1 MNEAQTER
9 QAHGSQPVRVRPG
22 ETPGS
27 PVARLPAAG
36 EIPSVEAERRSPWK
50 GASNRPVCSIKR
62 SLQRRHVY
70 LALNGRKAAVG
81 TGESLLGPGTREPGK
96 RGPPITGSPG
106 KWRGGREAVGGG
118 RSTGDGRD
126 NRTRPE
132 GRAPTSPMHALA
144 RRGSGECPMR
154 ARTIRKAEGL
164 DASRALQ
171 AVLYRSAK
179 QDPTRRFHALYD
191 KVARADVLVRAWG
204 EVRANRGAPGVDGT
218 SIEDVEES
226 GVETFLEQT

>member
-1 MNEAQTER
+1 
-9 QAHGSQPVRVRPG
+9 
-22 ETPGS
+22 
-27 PVARLPAAG
+27 
-36 EIPSVEAERRSPWK
+36 
-50 GASNRPVCSIKR
+50 
-62 SLQRRHVY
+62 
-70 LALNGRKAAVG
+70 
-81 TGESLLGPGTREPGK
+81 
-96 RGPPITGSPG
+96 
-106 KWRGGREAVGGG
+106 
-118 RSTGDGRD
+118 
-126 NRTRPE
+126 
-132 GRAPTSPMHALA
+132 
-144 RRGSGECPMR
+144 MR

-226 GVETFLEQT
+226 GVETFLEQIARSLKERTYRPAPLRRVDIPKPGQPPKDPAAFHPHR